1 MSPPTNWVATYR
13 KKGEKTMTNN
23 TNTTTAFDTAAIINR
38 LSTGP
43 LHVRGIRGYHAVD
56 GTPLKF
62 LALKRNGA
70 LTEVVDPGIRAFYG
84 MELETDTN
92 RCSMDRDEIA
102 RYVRDIMAGK
112 GLRDVERD
120 GSVSGFEIIT
130 EPCTLQAACYGL
142 PWDELCATLDHL
154 NVKAHDGENTGIHV
168 HVSRAALGMT
178 DDARD
183 MVCAKILVLMDKF
196 ETQLVK
202 FARRDWVHEYYCRK
216 YASYDATGE
225 NSTKKMLKKFKETA
239 KREGQNGERYRCLN
253 LTNSHTVEFRIFKS
267 TLNPLSIRAIFQLC
281 DTMVTYC
288 KTHTTPEVQ
297 SCTWSELIGTCKLPE
312 LATYCTNRGIA

>member
-1 MSPPTNWVATYR
+1 
-13 KKGEKTMTNN
+13 MTTT
-23 TNTTTAFDTAAIINR
+23 TNTITFDTAAIINR
-38 LSTGP
+38 ISNGP
-43 LHVRGIRGYHAVD
+43 QHVRGIRSYHAAD

-62 LALKRNGA
+62 TGLKKNGT
-70 LTEVVDPGIRAFYG
+70 LTEIADPGIRAFYG
-84 MELETDTN
+84 MELETDTSA
-92 RCSMDRDEIA
+92 CTLERDTIA

-154 NVKAHDGENTGIHV
+154 NVKAHDGEHAGIHI

-183 MVCAKILVLMDKF
+183 MVCAKLLVLMDKF
-196 ETQLVK
+196 TPQLVK
-202 FARRDWVHEYYCRK
+202 FARRDWTTEYYCHK
-216 YASYDATGE
+216 YNSYNATGE
-225 NSTKKMLKKFKETA
+225 NSTKKMLKKFKDTA

-253 LTNSHTVEFRIFKS
+253 LTNRNTVEFRIFKS

-281 DTMVTYC
+281 DTMVTFC
-288 KTHTTPEVQ
+288 KTHTTPEIQ
-297 SCTWSELIGTCKLPE
+297 SCTWAELIDSCKLPE
-312 LATYCTNRGIA
+312 LSTYCTNRGIA